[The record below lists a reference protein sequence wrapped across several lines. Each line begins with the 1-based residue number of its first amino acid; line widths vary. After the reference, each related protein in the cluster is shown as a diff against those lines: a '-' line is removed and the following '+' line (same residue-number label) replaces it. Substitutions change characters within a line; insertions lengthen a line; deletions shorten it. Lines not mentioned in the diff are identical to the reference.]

1 MSKLEVDAIEPQSGT
16 TLTLGA
22 SGDSV
27 NIASGAT
34 NNLGITEAD
43 QFRLT
48 ANLTA
53 NADPI
58 SANLERV
65 DNATFAKI
73 GTGMTL
79 SSGVYTFPRT
89 GLYQVESTAML
100 TWINDPDSIQVEMY
114 ASSDSGSTYDQIAR
128 IAVTVNP
135 SDVFALTFS
144 NSAFVNVTDASTF
157 RVKFV
162 LASLDASN
170 YLSGSST
177 TNYTFFTF
185 TRLGDSQ

>member
-1 MSKLEVDAIEPQSGT
+1 MSSILKVDQLQDSGGNAIITSNGSGT
-16 TLTLGA
+16 IT
-22 SGDSV
+22 V
-27 NIASGAT
+27 NSQPFK
-34 NNLGITEAD
+34 NGITEAD

-65 DNATFAKI
+65 DDATFAKI
-73 GTGMTL
+73 GTGMSL
-79 SSGVYTFPRT
+79 ASGVYTFPTT
-89 GLYQVESTAML
+89 GLYKVESTVML
-100 TWINDPDSIQVEMY
+100 SWINDSDSIQVEMY
-114 ASSDSGSTYDQIAR
+114 ASSDSGSNYDQIAR
-128 IAVTVNP
+128 IAVTSPGDEVY
-135 SDVFALTFS
+135 VHTYS

-162 LASLDASN
+162 LASLDANN
-170 YLSGSST
+170 YLTGSST